1 MTRVVSFISPCTSKR
16 VLFEWDVSAASA
28 VPFRPKLPSKSD
40 SSWGISTSSA
50 LLPETWKGLWKV
62 IFSLKGILYPKKHER
77 YIYKIFISILST
89 SVELTPTKENGTW
102 KSNKGS
108 LQLLLV
114 KPLKDG
120 ISKRSK
126 CRSCGSCCST
136 LRRPR
141 SVNPRQPRKLK
152 WRSCGRHWAAR
163 SCGPHCGLHL
173 QMLKMRMEKKNVEHN
188 INVLAYN

>member
-1 MTRVVSFISPCTSKR
+1 MTRVVSFTSPCTSKR

-62 IFSLKGILYPKKHER
+62 IFSLKGKYTQKNTSD
-77 YIYKIFISILST
+77 ISIRFYKYLIDIRRAYPNKRQWHL
-89 SVELTPTKENGTW
+89 ERK
-102 KSNKGS
+102 KGS

-163 SCGPHCGLHL
+163 SCGPSWVTSSAENENG
-173 QMLKMRMEKKNVEHN
+173 EKNM
-188 INVLAYN
+188 